1 MLSVWYKRKTI
12 SPSIEFQH
20 ATPDSSM
27 IRPDHYVND
36 ILKFHHHTY
45 RCGIFPVPHQPSH
58 MGVPWVAPMVL
69 MDCRAALPAPEAMGT
84 NPAKLP
90 GGSGY
95 TIERDWSAGF
105 MVVFTTVHG
114 DGPTMRSWAGHKS

>member
-1 MLSVWYKRKTI
+1 
-12 SPSIEFQH
+12 
-20 ATPDSSM
+20 
-27 IRPDHYVND
+27 
-36 ILKFHHHTY
+36 
-45 RCGIFPVPHQPSH
+45 
-58 MGVPWVAPMVL
+58 MGVPWVAPVVL
-69 MDCRAALPAPEAMGT
+69 MDCRTTLPAPEAMGT